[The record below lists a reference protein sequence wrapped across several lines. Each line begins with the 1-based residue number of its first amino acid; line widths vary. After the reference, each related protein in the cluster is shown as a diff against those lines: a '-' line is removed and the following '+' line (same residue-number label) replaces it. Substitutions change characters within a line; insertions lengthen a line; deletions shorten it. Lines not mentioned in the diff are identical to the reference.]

1 MQSSTCPT
9 RRGRALAC
17 ASVVFLGLAVGCTS
31 ESDGPGGPA
40 GPHASTSSPAT
51 PRPNPS
57 GAEAHAEKQLGR
69 QAQEALGTV
78 DISDDPRFVEAG
90 LERVGDG
97 FHSVPDLPRGKA
109 FDLAVVCTGSGKI
122 TLSIASKTTVRRTV
136 DCDGVPF
143 RHPFTAPAG
152 KLRIDAGALPG
163 ATGMVAWR
171 VDRAAAQ

>member
-1 MQSSTCPT
+1 M
-9 RRGRALAC
+9 
-17 ASVVFLGLAVGCTS
+17 FLGLAVGCTS

-57 GAEAHAEKQLGR
+57 DAGAHVEKQLGK

-78 DISDDPRFVEAG
+78 DISDDPGFVEAG

-97 FHSVPDLPRGKA
+97 FHSVPDLPPGKA
-109 FDLAVVCTGSGKI
+109 YELAVVCTGSGRI
-122 TLSIASKTTVRRTV
+122 TLSIASKTPVRRTL

-143 RHPFTAPAG
+143 RQPLTAPDG
-152 KLRIDAGALPG
+152 KLRIDAAALPG

-171 VDRAAAQ
+171 VDRAAQ